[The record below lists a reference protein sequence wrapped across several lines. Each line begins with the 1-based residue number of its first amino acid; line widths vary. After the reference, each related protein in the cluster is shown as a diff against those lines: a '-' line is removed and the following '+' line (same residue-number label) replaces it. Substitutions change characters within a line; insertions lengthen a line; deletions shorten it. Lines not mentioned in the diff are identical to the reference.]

1 LILLTSWTA
10 PSSLKSNSA
19 PNGGTIAYDPTNI
32 MDYHYQNY
40 GKWWS
45 ASLIHYQSLG
55 VYPEY
60 LSIQT
65 QPNNDS
71 DQQPSMKLEPSQLKE
86 NAIAGYNMAIE
97 AAIQDMNLNDELKD
111 IPLFIG
117 PETVG
122 FDNAVNGDEAY
133 PIDHYIANLV
143 FEKTIYAWAHH
154 LYQGDV
160 ATDPDAL
167 NDKMESFSSYQSLK
181 PIFITEYYNTEADG
195 KTRWE
200 RMWHYAKVM
209 HNALTVESVSAFFYK
224 NLYGNGSDALVS
236 LPDNST
242 YELSPEYYA
251 FKHYS
256 AFIDKEAIRVETS
269 TEESGVFLSA
279 YSTIENDKLTV
290 IILNENVDAITLHLE
305 FDSMSIMGGEVY
317 QSTKEGMNCKK
328 TGHFRKKIEVFS
340 EISEYDPTD
349 DKKKIE
355 VHGESITTFYFDYV
369 SQYGVHQENDMMM
382 NTYGGNW

>member
-1 LILLTSWTA
+1 
-10 PSSLKSNSA
+10 
-19 PNGGTIAYDPTNI
+19 
-32 MDYHYQNY
+32 
-40 GKWWS
+40 
-45 ASLIHYQSLG
+45 
-55 VYPEY
+55 
-60 LSIQT
+60 
-65 QPNNDS
+65 
-71 DQQPSMKLEPSQLKE
+71 
-86 NAIAGYNMAIE
+86 
-97 AAIQDMNLNDELKD
+97 
-111 IPLFIG
+111 
-117 PETVG
+117 
-122 FDNAVNGDEAY
+122 
-133 PIDHYIANLV
+133 
-143 FEKTIYAWAHH
+143 
-154 LYQGDV
+154 
-160 ATDPDAL
+160 
-167 NDKMESFSSYQSLK
+167 
-181 PIFITEYYNTEADG
+181 
-195 KTRWE
+195 
-200 RMWHYAKVM
+200 MWHYAKVM

-242 YELSPEYYA
+242 YKLSPEYYA

-355 VHGESITTFYFDYV
+355 VHGESITTFYFDYLSV
-369 SQYGVHQENDMMM
+369 V
-382 NTYGGNW
+382 